1 MKNRADAVAVSY
13 LISVGNAAGTV
24 AEGWENL
31 SSSHI
36 FDNNNL
42 EIALWQERLADVVA
56 MGSENAYEGIET
68 RWRHYSPQ
76 FTS

>member
-42 EIALWQERLADVVA
+42 EIAFREEGLADVVA
-56 MGSENAYEGIET
+56 MGCEDADEGIKA
-68 RWRHYSPQ
+68 
-76 FTS
+76 